1 MNNEQI
7 ILGLLY
13 KHSRTGYELN
23 EVFKNILS
31 HFYDASF
38 GMIYPTLRRLEKN
51 GLVSKKMVV
60 QSGRPNKN
68 QYAITEEG
76 KKVFEDSL
84 DASVV
89 PDTRHSDFLM
99 RLYFGEYE
107 SDTALQAMIQQ
118 QIGWLG
124 MQIDKL
130 QLRLKEWPNMTKTQH
145 LSFSVGIAEYEAQIK
160 TLKAYLQTDEP
171 KGNDSEHR

>member
-23 EVFKNILS
+23 EVFKNIFS
-31 HFYDASF
+31 HF
-38 GMIYPTLRRLEKN
+38 
-51 GLVSKKMVV
+51 SKKMVV

-160 TLKAYLQTDEP
+160 TLKAYLQTDEQ

>member
-23 EVFKNILS
+23 EVFKNIFS

-60 QSGRPNKN
+60 QSGRPNKIN
-68 QYAITEEG
+68 MPLL
-76 KKVFEDSL
+76 KKVKRFL
-84 DASVV
+84 K
-89 PDTRHSDFLM
+89 TRLM
-99 RLYFGEYE
+99 RQLFRIPV
-107 SDTALQAMIQQ
+107 IQ
-118 QIGWLG
+118 I
-124 MQIDKL
+124 
-130 QLRLKEWPNMTKTQH
+130 
-145 LSFSVGIAEYEAQIK
+145 S
-160 TLKAYLQTDEP
+160 
-171 KGNDSEHR
+171 

>member
-1 MNNEQI
+1 MSRLSLACYINIREQGTNWTKSLKI
-7 ILGLLY
+7 FSVI
-13 KHSRTGYELN
+13 
-23 EVFKNILS
+23 
-31 HFYDASF
+31 
-38 GMIYPTLRRLEKN
+38 
-51 GLVSKKMVV
+51 
-60 QSGRPNKN
+60 
-68 QYAITEEG
+68 
-76 KKVFEDSL
+76 FEDSL

>member
-13 KHSRTGYELN
+13 KKDRTGYELN
-23 EVFKNILS
+23 EVFKDIFS

-38 GMIYPTLRRLEKN
+38 GMIYPTLRRLAKN

-60 QSGRPNKN
+60 QAGRPNKN
-68 QYAITEEG
+68 IYSITTAG
-76 KKVFEDSL
+76 KKEFEASL
-84 DASVV
+84 TTPTL

-107 SDTALQAMIQQ
+107 KPADLTRIMQEQVN
-118 QIGWLG
+118 WLKE
-124 MQIDKL
+124 QIDKL
-130 QLRLKEWPNMTKTQH
+130 QDRLQEWPNITPPQK
-145 LSFSVGIAEYEAQIK
+145 LSFTIGIAEYEAQ
-160 TLKAYLQTDEP
+160 LKVLQRELTPAKSTD
-171 KGNDSEHR
+171 

>member
-23 EVFKNILS
+23 EVFKNIFS

-76 KKVFEDSL
+76 KRVFEDSL
-84 DASVV
+84 DAKH
-89 PDTRHSDFLM
+89 D
-99 RLYFGEYE
+99 E
-107 SDTALQAMIQQ
+107 DTA
-118 QIGWLG
+118 
-124 MQIDKL
+124 
-130 QLRLKEWPNMTKTQH
+130 
-145 LSFSVGIAEYEAQIK
+145 SFFF
-160 TLKAYLQTDEP
+160 DR
-171 KGNDSEHR
+171 HC

>member
-13 KHSRTGYELN
+13 KKERTGYELN
-23 EVFKNILS
+23 EVFKDIFS

-38 GMIYPTLRRLEKN
+38 GMIYPTLRRLAKN

-68 QYAITEEG
+68 VYEITEAG
-76 KKVFEDSL
+76 KKIFEESL
-84 DASVV
+84 TSTMI

-107 SDTALQAMIQQ
+107 TPAELTNIIQE
-118 QIGWLG
+118 QIHWLTD
-124 MQIDKL
+124 QIEKL
-130 QLRLKEWPNMTKTQH
+130 QTRLADWPNITKTQK
-145 LSFSVGIAEYEAQIK
+145 LSFSIGIAEYQAQLEI
-160 TLKAYLQTDEP
+160 LRKAAE
-171 KGNDSEHR
+171 R